1 MSVKKM
7 ERRKIL
13 VLGIAIAVIVCALTF
28 PVHAAEPTTSV
39 HIIKYASDGTV
50 LGETAVTYEWMKTN
64 LLVCG
69 DGATHYYH
77 QGPVFDSPPGPW
89 NPDETTNF
97 KDKGAVKG
105 TNVKDLCDLVGGMSP
120 GDEIK
125 VSATDGF
132 SKWFNYTNVYEPQP
146 RQGPIV
152 LCWYKDGNY
161 VPDYEGGMQI
171 VFFADNSTNPEHKHV
186 FGNWDMHECLS
197 EKYWHNFSAVYP
209 STNGLSVKYIDE
221 IAIYS
226 NETTWNLTLTGNE
239 TKVYTL
245 DEIKAM
251 PSYTASGGFKKRSGA
266 IVGPY
271 TYRGVNITYLAGL
284 VGGLT
289 PSSSVTVTASDGYA
303 MTYTYD
309 QIMGEI
315 TTYNATTGEPEPDG
329 PVNMILAYEEG
340 GKPIPDEQGGP
351 LRVAFVGPDSPITD
365 GHFWIKWVNKIE
377 ILGGVEEWNLTLRGA
392 AITEVMDR
400 STFESGVGCHG
411 VSWTDD
417 KNRTWEGIPL
427 WKLVGWVDDSNKH
440 DFNDTLADLG
450 YNVTVIAS
458 DGYSKTFNSS
468 FVARN
473 DNIIVANELNGTA
486 LPEKYWPLRL
496 VGPDLKKSEMV
507 RNVVEIRITEL
518 MLHAFDT
525 GEPDITFDESFTL
538 KAGETYY
545 YTIRT
550 GSYPQI
556 IHAREFNA
564 TGGTIT
570 CTEFLDT
577 NEKIHDNWIP
587 AIRLERFFSLT

>member
-64 LLVCG
+64 LPVCG

-89 NPDETTNF
+89 DPDETTNF

-251 PSYTASGGFKKRSGA
+251 PSYTA
-266 IVGPY
+266 
-271 TYRGVNITYLAGL
+271 
-284 VGGLT
+284 
-289 PSSSVTVTASDGYA
+289 
-303 MTYTYD
+303 
-309 QIMGEI
+309 
-315 TTYNATTGEPEPDG
+315 

-518 MLHAFDT
+518 MPHAFDT